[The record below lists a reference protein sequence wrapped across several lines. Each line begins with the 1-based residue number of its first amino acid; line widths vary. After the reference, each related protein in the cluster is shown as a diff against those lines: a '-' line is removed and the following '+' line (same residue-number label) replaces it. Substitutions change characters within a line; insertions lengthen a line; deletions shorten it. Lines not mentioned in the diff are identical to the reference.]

1 MAEWFEP
8 RRGGWGWNPISW
20 QGWAITLAFI
30 ALALWTITAFEGRP
44 GLEVAILAPA
54 AFLLL
59 LVSWRTC
66 RRDGSGD

>member
-8 RRGGWGWNPISW
+8 RRGGWGWTPIRW

-30 ALALWTITAFEGRP
+30 ALALRTITRFNGRP
-44 GLEVAILAPA
+44 GVEVAILAPT

-59 LVSWRTC
+59 LVSWLTC

>member
-1 MAEWFEP
+1 MSDWFEP

-30 ALALWTITAFEGRP
+30 ALALWTITRLDGRP

>member
-20 QGWAITLAFI
+20 QGWTITLAFI
-30 ALALWTITAFEGRP
+30 VLALWTITRFEGRP
-44 GLEVAILAPA
+44 GIEVAILAPA
-54 AFLLL
+54 TFLLL

-66 RRDGSGD
+66 RRD